1 MKSVLWYHRKT
12 TRSHL
17 RIVGG
22 RNMPGSVSPLEPSSS
37 PAARQGLA
45 STIAAHLDVGTI
57 VTAIIGFLMV
67 LLIQSGVGKLDKMT
81 EQISILNDKMVSVL
95 VRTEYQDKR
104 DAAQDL
110 AVDRHDARINALERE
125 RTHAGRER

>member
-1 MKSVLWYHRKT
+1 MKSVLWYHLKT

-17 RIVGG
+17 KLVGG
-22 RNMPGSVSPLEPSSS
+22 RNMPGSVSPLEPPNAPRAS
-37 PAARQGLA
+37 LA

-110 AVDRHDARINALERE
+110 AVDRHDARINAIERE